1 MQLITKSK
9 EFDMRSAIYIRI
21 STEKQQIDSQE
32 HAISLFCQSKQNK
45 TYVTFTDLY
54 KSGRKASRPGLNKL
68 LYAIRKGEINE
79 VIVFKLDRLFRSL
92 TDLLETLALFKEYN
106 VNFISV
112 SENIDLSTPAGILM
126 MQMLGAFAEFE
137 RSIIVG
143 RVKAGLAAAKDRGVQ
158 LGKPTKIPIEVQKQ
172 AFTLKVS
179 GKSYREVSNITGLK
193 IPAIQRIMSRHA
205 QLITSK
211 IE

>member
-1 MQLITKSK
+1 MKT
-9 EFDMRSAIYIRI
+9 AIYLRI
-21 STEKQQIDSQE
+21 STKNQDLDSQE
-32 HAISLFCQSKQNK
+32 HAISLFQQSHPDRIYI
-45 TYVTFTDLY
+45 TYTDLY
-54 KSGRKASRPGLNKL
+54 QSGRKASRPGLNKL

-92 TDLLETLALFKEYN
+92 TDLLSTLALFKQYN

-143 RVKAGLAAAKDRGVQ
+143 RVKAGLAAAKDRGVK
-158 LGKPTKIPIEVQKQ
+158 LGKPSKVPLETQ
-172 AFTLKVS
+172 LKAVELKAD
-179 GKSYREVSNITGLK
+179 GYSYNQVAKITGLK
-193 IPAIQRIMSRHA
+193 ISAIQRLLKKHGYFETKVKVS
-205 QLITSK
+205 
-211 IE
+211 

>member
-1 MQLITKSK
+1 MKA
-9 EFDMRSAIYIRI
+9 AIYMRV
-21 STEKQQIDSQE
+21 STKKQEIDSQD
-32 HAISLFCQSKQNK
+32 HAISMFCKSKPDK
-45 TYVTFTDLY
+45 TYLTFTDLY

-68 LYAIRKGEINE
+68 LYAVKQGEVNE

-92 TDLLETLALFKEYN
+92 TDLLATLALFKRHD

-143 RVKAGLAAAKDRGVQ
+143 RVKAGLAAAKDRGQ
-158 LGKPTKIPIEVQKQ
+158 SLGKPSKIPIEVQRQ
-172 AFTLKVS
+172 VVSLKES
-179 GKSYREVSNITGLK
+179 GKSYREVSALTGIK
-193 IPAIQRIMSRHA
+193 IPAIQRILLRKERIA
-205 QLITSK
+205 FIFENK
-211 IE
+211 AKVI